1 MNVYFF
7 CIYFVL
13 IDPPENITVSNPEVM
28 VEEGYLPQ
36 RILCSAKAYPGMF
49 SRNT

>member
-1 MNVYFF
+1 MCIFF
-7 CIYFVL
+7 IYFVL